1 MSAISGGAG
10 ALAGAAPAASAG
22 GFAEL
27 SSEEFVRILVS
38 ELTRQ
43 DPLAPQDTSALLDQL
58 SSIRSIESD
67 LSLTNQLQSLVTE
80 NQLASAG
87 NLIGTFVSGVTD
99 TNQRT
104 EGFVVSINR
113 TESGAILNLSNGSRV
128 GLSRVDE
135 IIDPRQFPS
144 DPTPTGA
151 PTGSGGTPAPTTP
164 PTSGPGPTPPP
175 RGDPPAPTPDEPD
188 RATPTS
194 RATRDGFESPGQQPA
209 GANVAD

>member
-1 MSAISGGAG
+1 MSAISGGAA
-10 ALAGAAPAASAG
+10 ALASASPATAPG
-22 GFAEL
+22 GFSEL

-43 DPLAPQDTSALLDQL
+43 DPLAPQDSSALLEQL

-113 TESGAILNLSNGSRV
+113 TDSGAILNLSNGSRV

-135 IIDPRQFPS
+135 IIDPRQFAPDPAPPS
-144 DPTPTGA
+144 GPPSTGGPTTPTPT
-151 PTGSGGTPAPTTP
+151 
-164 PTSGPGPTPPP
+164 PTSGPGPAPPP
-175 RGDPPAPTPDEPD
+175 RGDPPAPTRDEPD
-188 RATPTS
+188 RALAAPRS
-194 RATRDGFESPGQQPA
+194 RRGDFDAAGQQPA
-209 GANVAD
+209 GANVAE